1 MTVLALIAI
10 ASLALYASLPALP
23 VAGVIAAHLVLT
35 VAMLAAW
42 RLTLEAGEAR
52 WRVALAAAV
61 LFRVALVV
69 APPTLSPD
77 VFRYVWDGRVQV
89 AGHHPYKF
97 APADPM
103 RAEFRDEAVYPR
115 IDHPEI
121 PTIHPP
127 LAELLFAALASLRF
141 GVVGFK
147 AAMAACDLVAIG
159 ALIALLRALRRPREL
174 ALLYAWNPLAVVE
187 TAWSGHVEPA
197 GLALLLLAIVA
208 LTGGRGSRAA
218 AAFGAAIQT
227 KLLPLLLVPGFL
239 RRLKLR
245 EVAILAAV
253 VALVAAPYA
262 IRGPAYGAGVLAYTH
277 RWEHGSIVFPF
288 VLSAYRKLD
297 ATPALVEAIGRAQ
310 ARWGSADTRVWALL
324 HRAVGPQELAR
335 LTVGA
340 LALGWAVAQSF
351 RPRIDAAHE
360 ARLALGGAL
369 LLAPTLH
376 PWYVLWVLPLA
387 AAAAPTAGGWLLLAA
402 LVPLQYLQREG
413 DVTWPLRLAILLPPF
428 TWMVVDSWRSWRRR
442 RPAPDAT

>member
-1 MTVLALIAI
+1 MTALVLIAI

-23 VAGVIAAHLVLT
+23 IAGMIGAHLVLT
-35 VAMLAAW
+35 GFMLAAW
-42 RLTLEAGEAR
+42 RLIRGASEGR

-61 LFRVALVV
+61 LFRVALVA
-69 APPTLSPD
+69 APPTLSSD
-77 VFRYVWDGRVQV
+77 VYRYVWDGRVQA

-97 APADPM
+97 PPVDPM
-103 RAEFRDEAVYPR
+103 RAEFRDETVYPK
-115 IDHPEI
+115 IEHPEI

-127 LAELLFAALASLRF
+127 LAEMLFAGLAGLGL
-141 GVVGFK
+141 GVTGFK
-147 AAMAACDLVAIG
+147 AAMALCDVVAIG

-197 GLALLLLAIVA
+197 GIALLLLAIAAV
-208 LTGGRGSRAA
+208 TTGRGARAA

-245 EVAILAAV
+245 EVGILAAV

-297 ATPALVEAIGRAQ
+297 ATTVLVEAIGRMQ
-310 ARWGSADTRVWALL
+310 ARWGSSDTRAWALL

-340 LALGWAVAQSF
+340 LALGWAAAQSF

-360 ARLALGGAL
+360 ARLGLGGAL

-387 AAAAPTAGGWLLLAA
+387 AAAAPMAGGWLLLAA
-402 LVPLQYLQREG
+402 LVPLQYLEREG
-413 DVTWPLRLAILLPPF
+413 DVAWALRLAILVPPLA
-428 TWMVVDSWRSWRRR
+428 WMVADSWRSWRRR
-442 RPAPDAT
+442 RAAPDAT